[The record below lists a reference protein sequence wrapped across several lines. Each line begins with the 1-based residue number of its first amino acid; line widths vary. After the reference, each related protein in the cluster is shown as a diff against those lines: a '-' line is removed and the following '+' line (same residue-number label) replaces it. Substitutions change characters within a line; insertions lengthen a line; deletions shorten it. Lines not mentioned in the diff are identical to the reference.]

1 MFIAE
6 LRSVKHEPF
15 MGMRTHGLHA
25 VFHGEMAIGN
35 WVNVYDGDLGIAL
48 SDTYTS
54 AIFLS
59 NLSRKQAKLFDG
71 VRCDSG
77 DEFRFIERKAPSG
90 SEFREK

>member
-25 VFHGEMAIGN
+25 VFHGEMAIGSADT
-35 WVNVYDGDLGIAL
+35 VMGCLFQVPDDLIL
-48 SDTYTS
+48 H
-54 AIFLS
+54 
-59 NLSRKQAKLFDG
+59 
-71 VRCDSG
+71 
-77 DEFRFIERKAPSG
+77 IERKAPSG